1 MPWPEEAYFVV
12 VGSYK
17 LSTYCAKSGEITMWK
32 LYTVIVRRAC
42 FMTITLLVCPLVA
55 AQGDAQLNQS
65 NRPKIGLVLSGGGAR
80 GTAHIGVLKVLEE
93 NHIPIDM
100 ISGTSFGSIV
110 GGLYAAGYS
119 ADDLQ
124 DILEDLH
131 IAVRDNTQGLT
142 SDT

>member
-1 MPWPEEAYFVV
+1 
-12 VGSYK
+12 
-17 LSTYCAKSGEITMWK
+17 MWN
-32 LYTVIVRRAC
+32 LYTVIVRRVC
-42 FMTITLLVCPLVA
+42 FITIIFLVCPLAA
-55 AQGDAQLNQS
+55 AQDDAQLNQS

-110 GGLYAAGYS
+110 GGLYAVGYS

>member
-1 MPWPEEAYFVV
+1 
-12 VGSYK
+12 
-17 LSTYCAKSGEITMWK
+17 MWK

-42 FMTITLLVCPLVA
+42 FMTIILLVCPLVA

-93 NHIPIDM
+93 SHIPIDM

-110 GGLYAAGYS
+110 GGLYAVGYS

>member
-1 MPWPEEAYFVV
+1 
-12 VGSYK
+12 
-17 LSTYCAKSGEITMWK
+17 MWK
-32 LYTVIVRRAC
+32 LYAVIVRRVC
-42 FMTITLLVCPLVA
+42 FLTIILIVCPLAA
-55 AQGDAQLNQS
+55 AQDDTQLNQS

-100 ISGTSFGSIV
+100 ISGTSFGSVV

-124 DILEDLH
+124 DILENFDWMESLSGR
-131 IAVRDNTQGLT
+131 APREERSFRRKQDDNGFLIRF
-142 SDT
+142 